1 MCKNGSH
8 DFLFASANLFA
19 TLLVP
24 IHMARSHIVGD
35 SKARTQVE
43 IDTRAPHSGQGAEAE
58 ACIQDAISREV
69 TLDKSLRVQRLLVTL
84 YTIFSNSLPRPLLVA
99 QTQ

>member
-8 DFLFASANLFA
+8 DFLFASANLLA

-43 IDTRAPHSGQGAEAE
+43 LDTRAPHSGQGVEAE
-58 ACIQDAISREV
+58 ACIQGCHLQGGDSGQFTQGPEAPCHP
-69 TLDKSLRVQRLLVTL
+69 L
-84 YTIFSNSLPRPLLVA
+84 YNIR
-99 QTQ
+99 